1 MDVIP
6 LAALL
11 PAEIEPT
18 QVKLHCAVY
27 DGDAYP
33 IDVLS
38 NDPDGWKGWNSY
50 RSNKNDFNRPFIFSL
65 AQDKHDLSL
74 WLFGGIWEVLERGP
88 EQYTQS
94 YKVALRED
102 MMGPFIRRLYIRLA
116 LGSRQRRRKME
127 SLLAEMTVASILE
140 EAFVG
145 DPFPGHDKINHS
157 LADLQVLVSQN
168 RPDWRIALEQMKGV
182 YVIHDQVTGARY
194 VGAASGDTGI
204 WSRWTTYAKT
214 LHAGN
219 KGLIDLV
226 AEKGEAYFTQ
236 NMKFALLEFW
246 SMRTDDAHVLGRES
260 YWKEVL
266 HARSLGHNK
275 N

>member
-1 MDVIP
+1 MEPIP
-6 LAALL
+6 LASLL
-11 PAEIEPT
+11 GPDLEPT
-18 QVKLHCAVY
+18 ECKIHCAVWNKHEH
-27 DGDAYP
+27 P

-38 NDPDGWKGWNSY
+38 NDPEGWQGWNSY
-50 RSNKNDFNRPFIFSL
+50 RSDKNDFNRQFVFSL
-65 AQDKHDLSL
+65 AQDRNDLTR
-74 WLFGGIWEVLERGP
+74 WLFGGVWEVMERGP
-88 EQYTQS
+88 EKNAQS

-102 MMGPFIRRLYIRLA
+102 LMGPYIRRLYVRLA
-116 LGSRQRRRKME
+116 LGGRQRRRKME
-127 SLLAEMTVASILE
+127 SILDEMTVSSILE
-140 EAFVG
+140 EPFVG

-157 LADLQVLVSQN
+157 LADLQLVVNQN

-182 YVIHDQVTGARY
+182 YVIHDQITGTRY
-194 VGAASGDTGI
+194 VGSACGDTGI
-204 WSRWTTYAKT
+204 WSRWTSYAKT

-219 KGLIDLV
+219 KGLIELLT
-226 AEKGEAYFTQ
+226 EKGEEYYRT

-246 SMRTDDAHVLGRES
+246 SMRTDDGHVLDRES